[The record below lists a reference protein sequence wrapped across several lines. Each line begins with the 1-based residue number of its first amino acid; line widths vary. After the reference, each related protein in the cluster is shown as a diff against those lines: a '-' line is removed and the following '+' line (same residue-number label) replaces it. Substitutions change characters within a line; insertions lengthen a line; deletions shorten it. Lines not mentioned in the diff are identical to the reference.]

1 MRFPSATHLREGTVE
16 EIYEFIFSEKANFP
30 IIKMCEWS
38 EVSTSGF
45 YDWATRP
52 TSATA
57 ARRADLAVKIRA
69 IFEHSRGTYGARRV
83 ARVLRNSGEVVS
95 ARLVGQLMGH
105 LGLVAA
111 APRPYRRTTFP
122 DRDGRGRIADLVK
135 RDFTAAA
142 PGVKLVGDIT
152 YVRTWE
158 GWLYLATVIDCHTR
172 RIIGW
177 AMAEHMRTT
186 LIADALI
193 MASTNTVFS
202 AVTVFHSDRGTQY
215 TSDAFAKVCEALKVT
230 QSMGRTGICW
240 DNAMAESF
248 FATLKNELVYRTV
261 FPTRRKARSAIAEYI
276 EVFYNRQRMHSS
288 LGYRT
293 PAEVEAEYHRNLI
306 AA

>member
-1 MRFPSATHLREGTVE
+1 
-16 EIYEFIFSEKANFP
+16 
-30 IIKMCEWS
+30 MCRWS

-45 YDWATRP
+45 YAWTTRP

-57 ARRADLAVKIRA
+57 ARRADLAVKIGA

-83 ARVLRNSGEVVS
+83 ARVLRNSGATVS
-95 ARLVGQLMGH
+95 ERLVGRLMGD

-111 APRPYRRTTFP
+111 APRPYKRTTYP
-122 DRDGRGRIADLVK
+122 DRASRARIADLVK

-142 PGVKLVGDIT
+142 PGAKLVGDIT

-158 GWLYLATVIDCHTR
+158 GWLYLATVIDCHSR
-172 RIIGW
+172 KIIGW
-177 AMAEHMRTT
+177 AMADHMRSS
-186 LIADALI
+186 LVADALI
-193 MASTNTVFS
+193 MASTTTDFRVD
-202 AVTVFHSDRGTQY
+202 TVFHSDRGTQY
-215 TSDAFAKVCEALKVT
+215 TSVEFAAVCKALGVT

-276 EVFYNRQRMHSS
+276 EVFYNRQRLHSS

-293 PAEVEAEYHRNLI
+293 PANVEAEYYRNLI